1 MTGQSVLITG
11 ASGFIGRATV
21 LQLRARGFAVQAVV
35 RRAQSIPD
43 EWAQDP
49 EITPVICDLARSDLD
64 LDGVDC
70 VIHAA
75 ASLVG
80 NDAQQA
86 CDTITATH
94 TVLRAINA
102 QTKPPHL
109 ILLSS
114 ITVYD
119 TLSLSVGA
127 TLDEGTALEQ
137 NSARRDAYCR
147 AKIAQETLTQ
157 KAANDVG
164 FPLSILRAG
173 AVFGPDRVWNG
184 HIGVA
189 LGPVLLRFGG
199 RGQVPLCALSHC
211 AAALVRAVEIRPP
224 PHAPHIVNILD
235 DDLPNRKRFVQILR
249 NSGWP
254 KRVLPLPWRAL
265 DILARIVSL
274 LPVKAPGLLRR
285 PVLHARLKPLKYSNA
300 RLHDLYGL
308 ESEFWFE
315 TAMLRAIDPTI
326 FEPKND

>member
-1 MTGQSVLITG
+1 MTAQAVLLTG

-21 LQLRARGFAVQAVV
+21 LQLRARGFAVRAVV
-35 RRAQSIPD
+35 RRAQSIPG

-49 EITPVICDLARSDLD
+49 EITPVICDLAHSDLD
-64 LDGVDC
+64 LVGVDC

-75 ASLVG
+75 ASLAG
-80 NDAQQA
+80 GDTQQA
-86 CDTITATH
+86 RDTITATH
-94 TVLRAINA
+94 TVLRAINT
-102 QTKPPHL
+102 QSKPPHL

-119 TLSLSVGA
+119 TLSLPVGA
-127 TLDEGTALEQ
+127 TLDEDTALEP
-137 NSARRDAYCR
+137 NSAQRDAYCR
-147 AKIAQETLTQ
+147 AKIAQETVVQ
-157 KAANDVG
+157 ESANDVG
-164 FPLSILRAG
+164 FPLTILRAG
-173 AVFGPDRVWNG
+173 AVFGPDRVWND

-189 LGPVLLRFGG
+189 LGPVLLRFGA
-199 RGQVPLCALSHC
+199 RGQVPLCALGQC
-211 AAALVRAVEIRPP
+211 ATALVRAVETPP
-224 PHAPHIVNILD
+224 VPNGPHIVNVLD

-265 DILARIVSL
+265 DILARIVSI